1 MFPSWKTGRKE
12 RRNMVARCYSGT
24 INGVDAS
31 TVEIEVS
38 SSKGTSSFA
47 IVGLPDTAVKEA
59 KDRVSTALR
68 NSGFRSKDEYAVT
81 VNLAPADVRKEG
93 PIYDLPIAVALLKA
107 TQRLRTEEL
116 AEYALVGELSLAGGV
131 RRVRGIL
138 PIVIEMRRIGR
149 RAVLVPEE
157 NAEEA
162 SVVSGIDV
170 IPVRTLREAVEFLN
184 GDLEIEPHSTDLA
197 SLVSA
202 EEGRGDDFAD
212 VRGQESVRKA
222 VEIAVAGGHNLLMIG
237 SPGSGKTMIA
247 RRIPSILPPMTPEEA
262 LEVSKIHSVAG
273 REKGGGMFVTSR
285 PFRAPH
291 HTVSSIGLLGGGTR
305 PVPGEV
311 SLAHR
316 GVLFLDEFA
325 EFPRPALEV
334 LRQPL
339 EDGHVSVSRAA
350 AAIDFPSRFML
361 VAAMNPCPCGYYNDP
376 TRECRCTQRQILKYQ
391 HRVSGPLLD
400 RIDIQCSVSAVRP
413 GDLDSLE
420 PGESSAA
427 IRERVMAAR
436 ALQRERYRGQRGVFT
451 NADAKSRDLKDICR
465 MDEKAAKRLRDQLEK
480 LQFSARA
487 YDRVLRV
494 ARTCADLAGRA
505 GVNEDDIFAAA
516 GFRQLDQGSE
526 SFWA

>member
-1 MFPSWKTGRKE
+1 
-12 RRNMVARCYSGT
+12 MVAKCYSGA

-38 SSKGTSSFA
+38 SSKSTSSFA
-47 IVGLPDTAVKEA
+47 IVGLPDQSVKEA
-59 KDRVSTALR
+59 KDRVSTALK
-68 NSGFRSKDEYAVT
+68 NSGFRSKDEFAIT

-107 TQRLRTEEL
+107 TQRIRNEQLSD
-116 AEYALVGELSLAGGV
+116 YAFVGELSLAGWV
-131 RRVRGIL
+131 RRVRGII
-138 PIVIEMRRIGR
+138 PIVMEMRRIGR
-149 RAVLVPEE
+149 RAVFVPEE

-162 SVVSGIDV
+162 SVVPGIDV
-170 IPVRTLREAVEFLN
+170 IPVRTLAETVSCLGGETKI
-184 GDLEIEPHSTDLA
+184 DPVSTDLA
-197 SLVSA
+197 NLVA
-202 EEGRGDDFAD
+202 TDMGHGDDFAD
-212 VRGQESVRKA
+212 IKGQETLRRA
-222 VEIAVAGGHNLLMIG
+222 VEVAVAGGHNLLMIG

-247 RRIPSILPPMTPEEA
+247 RRIPSILPPMTLEEA

-273 REKGGGMFVTSR
+273 REKGGGIFMTSR

-325 EFPRPALEV
+325 EFPRAALEV

-339 EDGHVSVSRAA
+339 EDGHVAVSRAA
-350 AAIDFPSRFML
+350 AAYDFPSRFML

-376 TRECRCTQRQILKYQ
+376 THECRCNLSQVLKYQ
-391 HRVSGPLLD
+391 RRVSGPLLD
-400 RIDIQCSVSAVRP
+400 RIDIQCGVAAVKP
-413 GDLDSLE
+413 EELE
-420 PGESSAA
+420 TLKPGESSAA
-427 IRERVMAAR
+427 IRERVVAAR
-436 ALQRERYRGQRGVFT
+436 AVQAERYRGMKGVVT

-465 MDEKAAKRLRDQLEK
+465 LTDKASSLLRDK
-480 LQFSARA
+480 LRALKLSARA
-487 YDRVLRV
+487 YDRILRV
-494 ARTCADLAGRA
+494 ARTCADIAGRDA
-505 GVNEDDIFAAA
+505 VSEEDVMNAA
-516 GFRQLDQGSE
+516 GFREIEGGAN

>member
-1 MFPSWKTGRKE
+1 
-12 RRNMVARCYSGT
+12 MVARCYSGA

-38 SSKGTSSFA
+38 SSKGTGSFA
-47 IVGLPDTAVKEA
+47 IVGLPDQAVKEA
-59 KDRVSTALR
+59 KDRVSTALK

-93 PIYDLPIAVALLKA
+93 PIYDLPIAVSLLKA
-107 TQRLRTEEL
+107 TQRLRTESL
-116 AEYALVGELSLAGGV
+116 ADYALVGELSLAGGV
-131 RRVRGIL
+131 RRVRGVL
-138 PIVIEMRRIGR
+138 PIVMEMRRVGK

-162 SVVSGIDV
+162 SVVAGIDV
-170 IPVRTLREAVEFLN
+170 IPVRTLAEAVKFLN
-184 GDLEIEPHSTDLA
+184 GEIEIAPHATDLA
-197 SLVSA
+197 GLVASDA
-202 EEGRGDDFAD
+202 GRGDDFAD
-212 VRGQESVRKA
+212 VKGQESLRKA
-222 VEIAVAGGHNLLMIG
+222 VEVAVAGGHNLLMIG

-247 RRIPSILPPMTPEEA
+247 RRIPSILPPMSAEEA

-291 HTVSSIGLLGGGTR
+291 HTVSSIGLLGGGAR
-305 PVPGEV
+305 PAPGEV

-325 EFPRPALEV
+325 EFPRSALEV

-339 EDGHVSVSRAA
+339 EDGHVSVARAA
-350 AAIDFPSRFML
+350 AAFDFPSRFML

-400 RIDIQCSVSAVRP
+400 RIDIQCGVSAVRP
-413 GDLDSLE
+413 ADLDSLK

-427 IRERVMAAR
+427 IRARVIAAR
-436 ALQRERYRGQRGVFT
+436 AVQAERYRGRRGVVT
-451 NADAKSRDLKDICR
+451 NADAPSRDLRDVCR
-465 MDEKAAKRLRDQLEK
+465 LTEKAARRLREQLER

-505 GVNEDDIFAAA
+505 EVTDEDVFLAV